1 MLSKSILSINGHP
14 PYPNGLPL
22 WGSGGF
28 MKEKFDII
36 QSTCIPIQ
44 IDNCNTDL
52 IIPARYLASTTRDP
66 KFFGDAF
73 MHDLRFDA
81 EGNPVADFVMNQP
94 EYAEAPRKG
103 VHEIIVGGQ
112 NWGSGSSREHAAWA
126 IAGYGVRV
134 VISSSF
140 ADIHRNNLLNC
151 FVLPVIVSKE
161 FQQELFDSIAA
172 NPQTEV
178 KVDVPNQTVTNLA
191 TGNSEHFDINSYKKY
206 CLMNAYDDIDFLLS
220 NKEKIEAYEEKEEVV
235 AEDLTPAEEAVRVEE
250 ADFQTPPPAPA
261 YVEATN
267 EAPAAE
273 PAEEVAPIEVTAHK
287 ESEPFVPKKLLPIN
301 RGLASFFFL
310 SLITLGIY
318 GLVVLAKISSE
329 INTVATRYDG
339 RKTTNYLW
347 IYFLWGWLTCG
358 IAGLVWFHCISN
370 RIGNELQR
378 RQIPY
383 SFGASDYW
391 LWCVL
396 GSFVGF
402 LPLVYT
408 HKLLSAM
415 NMLNADY
422 NQKG

>member
-1 MLSKSILSINGHP
+1 MA
-14 PYPNGLPL
+14 
-22 WGSGGF
+22 
-28 MKEKFDII
+28 KEKFDII

-220 NKEKIEAYEEKEEVV
+220 NKDKIEAYEGQGVAS
-235 AEDLTPAEEAVRVEE
+235 AEDAAVVEE
-250 ADFQTPPPAPA
+250 TDFQEPAAPT

-267 EAPAAE
+267 EAPVEE
-273 PAEEVAPIEVTAHK
+273 PAEEVAPIEVTTHH

-301 RGLASFFFL
+301 RGLAKFFL
-310 SLITLGIY
+310 LSMVTLGIY
-318 GLVVLAKISSE
+318 GIVVLTQISSE

-347 IYFLWGWLTCG
+347 FFFLWGWLTGG
-358 IAGLVWFHCISN
+358 IAFLVWFHNLSN

-383 SFGASDYW
+383 SFSASDYW

-396 GSFVGF
+396 GACVGF
-402 LPLVYT
+402 LPLVYS
-408 HKLLSAM
+408 HKLLTAM

>member
-1 MLSKSILSINGHP
+1 MA
-14 PYPNGLPL
+14 
-22 WGSGGF
+22 
-28 MKEKFDII
+28 KEKFDII

-191 TGNSEHFDINSYKKY
+191 TGHSEHFDINSYKKY

-220 NKEKIEAYEEKEEVV
+220 NKEKIEAFEGKEE
-235 AEDLTPAEEAVRVEE
+235 AAASEPT
-250 ADFQTPPPAPA
+250 
-261 YVEATN
+261 YVEATD
-267 EAPAAE
+267 EAPAEE
-273 PAEEVAPIEVTAHK
+273 PAEEVAPIEVTTHH

-301 RGLASFFFL
+301 RNLAKMILLTF
-310 SLITLGIY
+310 ITLGIY
-318 GLVVLAKISSE
+318 AIVVLTKISSE
-329 INTVATRYDG
+329 INTVATKYDG

-347 IYFLWGWLTCG
+347 IFFLWGWLTCG
-358 IAGLVWFHCISN
+358 IAYFVWFHCLSD
-370 RIGNELQR
+370 RIGNELKR
-378 RQIPY
+378 RQIPF
-383 SFGASDYW
+383 SFSSSDYW

-396 GSFVGF
+396 GSFVGL
-402 LPLVYT
+402 LPLIYT
-408 HKLLSAM
+408 YKLLSAT
-415 NMLNADY
+415 NQLNADY

>member
-1 MLSKSILSINGHP
+1 MA
-14 PYPNGLPL
+14 
-22 WGSGGF
+22 
-28 MKEKFDII
+28 KEKFDII

-178 KVDVPNQTVTNLA
+178 KVDVPNQTVTNMA

-220 NKEKIEAYEEKEEVV
+220 NKEKIEAFEGKEE
-235 AEDLTPAEEAVRVEE
+235 A
-250 ADFQTPPPAPA
+250 APA
-261 YVEATN
+261 VPVTPVAPAADPTYVEATD
-267 EAPAAE
+267 EAPAEE
-273 PAEEVAPIEVTAHK
+273 PAEEVAPIEVTTHH

-301 RGLASFFFL
+301 RNLAKVILLSF
-310 SLITLGIY
+310 ITLGIY
-318 GLVVLAKISSE
+318 GIVILAKISSE
-329 INTVATRYDG
+329 INTVATKYDG

-347 IYFLWGWLTCG
+347 IFFLWGWLTCG
-358 IAGLVWFHCISN
+358 IAYFVWFHCLSD
-370 RIGNELQR
+370 RIGNELKR
-378 RQIPY
+378 RQIPF
-383 SFGASDYW
+383 SFSSSDYW

-402 LPLVYT
+402 LPLIYT
-408 HKLLSAM
+408 YKLLSAT
-415 NMLNADY
+415 NQLNADY

>member
-1 MLSKSILSINGHP
+1 MA
-14 PYPNGLPL
+14 
-22 WGSGGF
+22 
-28 MKEKFDII
+28 KEKFDII

-220 NKEKIEAYEEKEEVV
+220 NKDKIEAYEGQGVAS
-235 AEDLTPAEEAVRVEE
+235 AEDAAVVEE
-250 ADFQTPPPAPA
+250 TDFQEPAAPT

-267 EAPAAE
+267 EAPVEE
-273 PAEEVAPIEVTAHK
+273 PAEEVAPIEVTTHH

-301 RGLASFFFL
+301 RGLAKFFL
-310 SLITLGIY
+310 LSMVTLGIY
-318 GLVVLAKISSE
+318 GIVVLTQISSE

-347 IYFLWGWLTCG
+347 FFFLWGWLTGG
-358 IAGLVWFHCISN
+358 IAFLVWFHNLSN

-402 LPLVYT
+402 LPLIYT
-408 HKLLSAM
+408 YKLLSAT
-415 NMLNADY
+415 NQLNADY

>member
-1 MLSKSILSINGHP
+1 MA
-14 PYPNGLPL
+14 
-22 WGSGGF
+22 
-28 MKEKFDII
+28 KEKFDSI

-178 KVDVPNQTVTNLA
+178 KVDVPNQMVTNLA

-220 NKEKIEAYEEKEEVV
+220 NKEKIEAFEGKEEATPVLPEAPV
-235 AEDLTPAEEAVRVEE
+235 ADPT
-250 ADFQTPPPAPA
+250 
-261 YVEATN
+261 YVEATD
-267 EAPAAE
+267 EAPAEE
-273 PAEEVAPIEVTAHK
+273 PAEEVAPIEVTTHH

-301 RGLASFFFL
+301 RNLAKVILLSF
-310 SLITLGIY
+310 ITLGIY
-318 GLVVLAKISSE
+318 GIVILAKISSE
-329 INTVATRYDG
+329 INTVATKYDG

-347 IYFLWGWLTCG
+347 IFFLWGWLTCG
-358 IAGLVWFHCISN
+358 IAYFVWFHCLSD
-370 RIGNELQR
+370 RMGNELKR
-378 RQIPY
+378 RQIPF
-383 SFGASDYW
+383 SFSSSDYW

-396 GSFVGF
+396 GSFVGL
-402 LPLVYT
+402 LPLIYT
-408 HKLLSAM
+408 YKLLSAT
-415 NMLNADY
+415 NQLNADY

>member
-1 MLSKSILSINGHP
+1 MA
-14 PYPNGLPL
+14 
-22 WGSGGF
+22 
-28 MKEKFDII
+28 KEKFDII

-81 EGNPVADFVMNQP
+81 EGNPVKDFVMNQP

-178 KVDVPNQTVTNLA
+178 KVDVPNQTVTNIA

-220 NKEKIEAYEEKEEVV
+220 NKDKIEAYE
-235 AEDLTPAEEAVRVEE
+235 
-250 ADFQTPPPAPA
+250 QTPSALSGISPSMGRAMQDGNLTNNEPDETLTTNEPDGNLPIEGETSEGQRGSVPV
-261 YVEATN
+261 VEATN
-267 EAPAAE
+267 EAPAEA
-273 PAEEVAPIEVTAHK
+273 PAEEVVPIEVTTHH

-310 SLITLGIY
+310 SIITLGIY
-318 GLVVLAKISSE
+318 GIVVLAKISSE

-347 IYFLWGWLTCG
+347 IIFLWSWLTGG
-358 IAGLVWFHCISN
+358 IVPLVWFHCLSN

-396 GSFVGF
+396 GACVGF

-415 NMLNADY
+415 NLLNADY